1 MEIRADVTTK
11 NFNENMTEDLS
22 KEIDE
27 VSTKLKG
34 LYRDI
39 GKDGTME
46 LVADFLESTPERLNE
61 MLESLNSPDLKNLR
75 RLAHSYRSVCQ
86 IYGLNLMSS
95 ICKDLEKSALEEDKV
110 SSEKLLKQLK
120 ELFRAVVPVMKGNH

>member
-1 MEIRADVTTK
+1 
-11 NFNENMTEDLS
+11 MTENLS
-22 KEIDE
+22 KEMDE

-46 LVADFLESTPERLNE
+46 LVSDFLESTPERLNE
-61 MLESLNSPDLKNLR
+61 MLESLSSPDLKNLR

-86 IYGLNLMSS
+86 IYGLDLMSS
-95 ICKDLEKSALEEDKV
+95 ICADLEKSALGEDKV
-110 SSEKLLKQLK
+110 SSEKLIKQLK
-120 ELFRAVVPVMKGNH
+120 ELFRAVVPVMKGNHCSEEMGEK

>member
-1 MEIRADVTTK
+1 
-11 NFNENMTEDLS
+11 MTENLN

-27 VSTKLKG
+27 VSRKLKG

-61 MLESLNSPDLKNLR
+61 MSESLNSPDLKNLS

-86 IYGLNLMSS
+86 IYGLNLMSRV
-95 ICKDLEKSALEEDKV
+95 CADLEKSALEEDKT
-110 SSEKLLKQLK
+110 SSEKLLKQLR
-120 ELFRAVVPVMKGNH
+120 ELFRAVVPVMKGESLIERNGGKKKLY

>member
-1 MEIRADVTTK
+1 
-11 NFNENMTEDLS
+11 MTENLR

-27 VSTKLKG
+27 LSTKLKG

-39 GKDGTME
+39 GKDGTVE

-95 ICKDLEKSALEEDKV
+95 VCADLEKSALEEDKV
-110 SSEKLLKQLK
+110 SSEKLIKEIK
-120 ELFRAVVPVMKGNH
+120 ELFKAVVPVMKGNHCSKEIGEK

>member
-1 MEIRADVTTK
+1 
-11 NFNENMTEDLS
+11 MTENLS

-61 MLESLNSPDLKNLR
+61 MLESLNSRDLKNLR

-95 ICKDLEKSALEEDKV
+95 ICTDLEKSALEEDKV
-110 SSEKLLKQLK
+110 SSEKLVKELK
-120 ELFRAVVPVMKGNH
+120 ELFRAVVPVMKGNHCSKEMGEK

>member
-1 MEIRADVTTK
+1 
-11 NFNENMTEDLS
+11 
-22 KEIDE
+22 
-27 VSTKLKG
+27 
-34 LYRDI
+34 

-95 ICKDLEKSALEEDKV
+95 ICTDLEKSALEEDKV
-110 SSEKLLKQLK
+110 SSEKLVKELK
-120 ELFRAVVPVMKGNH
+120 ELFRAVVPVMKGNHCSKEMGEK

>member
-1 MEIRADVTTK
+1 
-11 NFNENMTEDLS
+11 MTENLS

-46 LVADFLESTPERLNE
+46 LVADFLESTLERLNE
-61 MLESLNSPDLKNLR
+61 MSESLNSPDLKNL
-75 RLAHSYRSVCQ
+75 
-86 IYGLNLMSS
+86 
-95 ICKDLEKSALEEDKV
+95 
-110 SSEKLLKQLK
+110 
-120 ELFRAVVPVMKGNH
+120 